1 MEYHDAI
8 FSDAN
13 YIPYEQVEEM
23 ARLEKMVDEL
33 KQRQAEL
40 AFEVKS
46 MSDEKERI
54 EARLNTLTK
63 VQETTRKLVED
74 EAVTGKKAVLKEEKQ
89 VQQTTE
95 EEHNLV
101 TVNTE
106 KFKA

>member
-8 FSDAN
+8 FSDVN

-23 ARLEKMVDEL
+23 ARLEKMVVEL
-33 KQRQAEL
+33 KERQAEL

-54 EARLNTLTK
+54 EARITTLTK

-74 EAVTGKKAVLKEEKQ
+74 EAVFGKKAVLKKE
-89 VQQTTE
+89 
-95 EEHNLV
+95 
-101 TVNTE
+101 
-106 KFKA
+106 